1 MNLPIPN
8 NHNAGSAV
16 GAPPPAK
23 GAGSPPPKTSTP
35 DGDNALY
42 RAMLAM
48 TDELQTLSSAQFSVA
63 KLSTAL
69 YDHMVPHTT
78 DQLKDMQQE
87 LNDCSWLQ
95 DNFAAYDAYF
105 KGKGPEPALGPGM
118 TSGDL
123 AKIKSFYQKEPKSY
137 SLSNSYRKLSSRN
150 QRTEYVCARYKSLAS
165 RSR

>member
-8 NHNAGSAV
+8 NHNARKCCWSASSR
-16 GAPPPAK
+16 K
-23 GAGSPPPKTSTP
+23 RCGSPPPKTSTP

-105 KGKGPEPALGPGM
+105 KGKAL
-118 TSGDL
+118 
-123 AKIKSFYQKEPKSY
+123 
-137 SLSNSYRKLSSRN
+137 SLL
-150 QRTEYVCARYKSLAS
+150 
-165 RSR
+165 